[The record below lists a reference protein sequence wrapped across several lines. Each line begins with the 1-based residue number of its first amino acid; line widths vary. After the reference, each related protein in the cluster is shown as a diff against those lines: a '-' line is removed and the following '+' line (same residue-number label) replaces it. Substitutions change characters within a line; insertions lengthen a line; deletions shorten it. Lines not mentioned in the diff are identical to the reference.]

1 MNTKKNGTMMQ
12 YFEWELPCGML
23 WNQVADKAGEL
34 AEDGIT
40 AIWLPPAYKGSGGA
54 ADVGYAVYDLYDLGE
69 FDQKGSIATKYGT
82 KEEYLHA
89 IHALHAAG
97 IQVYADIVLDHKMG
111 ADGIEEVLACE
122 FAQENRYEQV
132 SGEQKISAWTRFDFP
147 GRNGVYSDFRW
158 NSGHFAA
165 IDRDEKTGRSAIFQF
180 RGKQWQDEV
189 DKEFG
194 NFEYLMGASIDL
206 SNEEVVRELTE
217 WGKWYLREIPL
228 DGFRIDAV
236 KHMRFTFY
244 SHWLAE
250 LRKAAGKELF
260 AVGEYWNGDVAKLS
274 NYIDITQG
282 TLSLFDVPLHFRF
295 RDAANA
301 GGAFDMRTIFHRT
314 LVQENPL
321 LAVPFVDNHDTQ
333 PGQSLESWVQ
343 DWFKPLAYALILL
356 RKDGY
361 PCVFYGDYY
370 GIPTHGIAAKGQ
382 WLRPMIKARELLA
395 YGEQHDYFDDP
406 HLVGWTREGD
416 DAHADSGLA
425 VVMSNEIGGSKNM
438 YVGTRFAGRHFYDVL
453 RNREDIVT
461 VEEDGSALFSVNGGS
476 VSVWAPTRH

>member
-1 MNTKKNGTMMQ
+1 MQ

>member
-1 MNTKKNGTMMQ
+1 MNTGKNGTMMQ
-12 YFEWELPCGML
+12 YFEWELPSGIL
-23 WNQVADKAGEL
+23 WKQAAEKAGEL
-34 AEDGIT
+34 ARDGIT
-40 AIWLPPAYKGSGGA
+40 AVWLPPAYKGSGGA
-54 ADVGYAVYDLYDLGE
+54 DDVGYAVYDLYDLGE
-69 FDQKGSIATKYGT
+69 FGQKGSVATKYGT
-82 KEEYLHA
+82 KEEYLRA
-89 IHALHAAG
+89 VDVLHAAG
-97 IQVYADIVLDHKMG
+97 LQVYADIVLDHKMG
-111 ADGIEEVLACE
+111 ADGLEEVLACE
-122 FAQENRYEQV
+122 FARENRYEQI
-132 SGEQKISAWTRFDFP
+132 GREETISAWTKFDFP
-147 GRNGVYSDFRW
+147 GRNGVYSNFRW

-180 RGKQWQDEV
+180 RGKKWQDEV

-217 WGKWYLREIPL
+217 WGKWYLHEVPL

-250 LRKAAGKELF
+250 LRKEAERELF

-274 NYIDITQG
+274 NYIDITGG

-301 GGAFDMRTIFHRT
+301 GGAFDMRTIFDRT
-314 LVQENPL
+314 LVRENPL

-356 RKDGY
+356 RGDGY

-370 GIPTHGIAAKGQ
+370 GIPTHSIMPKRQ
-382 WLRPMIKARELLA
+382 WLRPMIKARELLS
-395 YGEQHDYFDDP
+395 YGKQHDYFDDP

-416 DAHADSGLA
+416 EAQPGSGLA
-425 VVMSNEIGGSKNM
+425 VVMSNEVGGSKTM
-438 YVGTRFAGRHFYDVL
+438 YVGERLAGRAFYDVL
-453 RNREDIVT
+453 GNRSGIVMAGA
-461 VEEDGSALFSVNGGS
+461 DGNAVFSAGDGS
-476 VSVWAPTRH
+476 VSVWAPVLR

>member
-1 MNTKKNGTMMQ
+1 MNTEKNGTMMQ
-12 YFEWELPCGML
+12 YFEWELPSGML
-23 WNQVADKAGEL
+23 WNQAAEKAREL
-34 AEDGIT
+34 AEIGIT
-40 AIWLPPAYKGSGGA
+40 AVWLPPAYKGSGGT

-82 KEEYLHA
+82 KEEYMHA
-89 IHALHAAG
+89 INALHAAG

-111 ADGIEEVLACE
+111 ADGLEEVLACE
-122 FAQENRYEQV
+122 FAQENRCEQI
-132 SGEQKISAWTRFDFP
+132 SGEEKISAWTRFDFP
-147 GRNGVYSDFRW
+147 GRNGAYSDFKW
-158 NSGHFAA
+158 NSEHFAA

-217 WGKWYLREIPL
+217 WGKWYLQEIPL

-244 SHWLAE
+244 SYWLAE
-250 LRKAAGKELF
+250 LRKTSEKELF

-274 NYIDITQG
+274 NYIDITEG

-301 GGAFDMRTIFHRT
+301 GGAFDMRTIFYRT

-333 PGQSLESWVQ
+333 PGQSLESWVE

-356 RKDGY
+356 RKEGY

-370 GIPTHGIAAKGQ
+370 GIPTHGIAAKRQ

-416 DAHADSGLA
+416 EAHADSGLA
-425 VVMSNEIGGSKNM
+425 VVMSNEVGGSKNM
-438 YVGTRFAGRHFYDVL
+438 YVGTRFAGRNFYDTL
-453 RNREDIVT
+453 GNREDIVT
-461 VEEDGSALFSVNGGS
+461 IGEDGTALFSVNDGS
-476 VSVWAPTRH
+476 VSVWAPTQ